1 MAFLYPLILFFTL
14 PALLFCI
21 WYGRNQYLSLK
32 ELTTLV
38 HPSKI
43 KQLTGLLSIKKEND
57 YSYRNFYI
65 YITFCTISFLSLI
78 ASFAGPYVPGD
89 SQIQTNQTSVFLL
102 FDGSWSMDADDVK
115 HLPEYAFVPR
125 FRFEEARFHAMAL
138 NKRLENVAFGVVTF
152 AGSAVQHTHPLQDK
166 EWIYKILF
174 DQINSHNA
182 FYSGTNYSSAFQELI
197 NSSRYLGEG
206 FQVVLY
212 SDGDASDEEKTNAL
226 EKVKIFSRLHIPIHV
241 IALGTPKGTET
252 DLSFNLL
259 SEFDTENSVIG
270 DAAGKEYRA
279 SSNVVVQKR
288 MSTPDF
294 VFLKK
299 IADETGGTFT
309 LTHQG
314 DSGIETL
321 AQTIENSTE
330 NEQVLLWEAGGKK
343 SLSPYFFILPFL
355 FFLYDFLWI
364 RRAVKF
370 GS

>member
-1 MAFLYPLILFFTL
+1 M
-14 PALLFCI
+14 
-21 WYGRNQYLSLK
+21 
-32 ELTTLV
+32 
-38 HPSKI
+38 
-43 KQLTGLLSIKKEND
+43 
-57 YSYRNFYI
+57 
-65 YITFCTISFLSLI
+65 
-78 ASFAGPYVPGD
+78 
-89 SQIQTNQTSVFLL
+89 
-102 FDGSWSMDADDVK
+102 
-115 HLPEYAFVPR
+115 
-125 FRFEEARFHAMAL
+125 
-138 NKRLENVAFGVVTF
+138 
-152 AGSAVQHTHPLQDK
+152 
-166 EWIYKILF
+166 
-174 DQINSHNA
+174 
-182 FYSGTNYSSAFQELI
+182 
-197 NSSRYLGEG
+197 
-206 FQVVLY
+206 
-212 SDGDASDEEKTNAL
+212 
-226 EKVKIFSRLHIPIHV
+226 
-241 IALGTPKGTET
+241 
-252 DLSFNLL
+252 
-259 SEFDTENSVIG
+259 IG